1 MGISGMFLRKIT
13 NERLSLIKK
22 EIIDILESL
31 SYNYYDWNENLKE
44 ENYCSISVDY
54 NECGFIMYLYE
65 LQNSKENWHI
75 NWIDNN
81 LTEVVIIED
90 IKYSEMILEILHKY
104 MQIHPDTI
112 YYTEMDWY
120 YTKEDIDKI
129 YVSNDHIHWKYKTM
143 KSNIK

>member
-31 SYNYYDWNENLKE
+31 SYNYYDQNENLKG

-54 NECGFIMYLYE
+54 NEYGFIMYLYE

-104 MQIHPDTI
+104 MQIHPDNI

-120 YTKEDIDKI
+120 YTKEDIDKV
-129 YVSNDHIHWKYKTM
+129 YNSNDHIHWKYKTM

>member
-1 MGISGMFLRKIT
+1 
-13 NERLSLIKK
+13 
-22 EIIDILESL
+22 
-31 SYNYYDWNENLKE
+31 
-44 ENYCSISVDY
+44 
-54 NECGFIMYLYE
+54 MYLYE

-81 LTEVVIIED
+81 LTEIVIIED

-129 YVSNDHIHWKYKTM
+129 YVSNDNIHWKYKTM